1 MKTLSFNLA
10 FLIIISFLLI
20 FLPPG
25 FTHNI
30 QNTVQYSYFAYQETS
45 VQANLT
51 GSQPHILHIDHYN
64 DNSGTAVVRIGRVN
78 YYDYCS
84 RNYCYEQRLL
94 LRVIKAD
101 GSVIQINYDN
111 ATEIQDINYCSVT
124 PFAKNSIN
132 FYPLFDQYILV
143 TYAHATNTSDPTT
156 YVDRFLRLS
165 TINGIGINP
174 ESFKWSQYGYNGNG
188 SFSLLAY
195 DIVSSIQNPTSF
207 QVTVFATLDGGY
219 SLIYA
224 NTTSKTFTSNS
235 TLANQFS
242 VDAGIYAIMLGYNQ
256 STTPQ
261 SLILYQLTTPNLTFT
276 RLYCSVDFVYIG
288 HSCIAYVTQKQ
299 TSQIQN
305 ITTTVITT
313 TITPTTAAPTVVP
326 VTTTVTAPP
335 TTITNSENFYV
346 KIRILSTGSV
356 LASDL
361 MFPQNKGSLTN
372 VRTLPYG
379 GYAVINRTYFGRNIN
394 YTFEL
399 HNESDALV
407 NYNFPIRPLI
417 TNFNGAFDILQNN
430 TMFVALNETITSWQ
444 ILSAQLPSL
453 SPYNGSGSEYGNL
466 HVSGTYPPIGFKSL
480 ELNSNYINI
489 TYQDSIKFND
499 GNLRIYQKTNDGN
512 ITLRQLINTKS
523 CNFGNGCNASGNVV
537 TLKVLGCAFNVPNAR
552 YYIEVDN
559 NFIKSNVYN
568 EPILGIDPDIWIFNT
583 ANIQPISKRA
593 GNIQGALRLT
603 NDGIQHFNGLSKEDK
618 DSFFNNLIKELTNLI
633 PTENG
638 RLSTN
643 KHTQMDPNDSSKI
656 IISISISE
664 AKGSDKMTATQIQSN
679 LILLITNKEFTG
691 ISTGSTT
698 KFLDETYG
706 YQRHR

>member
-25 FTHNI
+25 FTQNI

-51 GSQPHILHIDHYN
+51 GSQTHILHIDHYN
-64 DNSGTAVVRIGRVN
+64 DNSGTAVVRIGR
-78 YYDYCS
+78 
-84 RNYCYEQRLL
+84 QWQWIILF
-94 LRVIKAD
+94 I
-101 GSVIQINYDN
+101 SVWQ
-111 ATEIQDINYCSVT
+111 C
-124 PFAKNSIN
+124 
-132 FYPLFDQYILV
+132 
-143 TYAHATNTSDPTT
+143 
-156 YVDRFLRLS
+156 
-165 TINGIGINP
+165 
-174 ESFKWSQYGYNGNG
+174 FK
-188 SFSLLAY
+188 F
-195 DIVSSIQNPTSF
+195 QNPTSF

-235 TLANQFS
+235 TLATQFS

-305 ITTTVITT
+305 ITTNVITT

-346 KIRILSTGSV
+346 KIRFLSTGSV

-399 HNESDALV
+399 HNESDALA

-417 TNFNGAFDILQNN
+417 TNFNGEFDILKNN

-453 SPYNGSGSEYGNL
+453 SPYN
-466 HVSGTYPPIGFKSL
+466 
-480 ELNSNYINI
+480 
-489 TYQDSIKFND
+489 DSIKLND

-523 CNFGNGCNASGNVV
+523 CNLGNGCNASGNVV
-537 TLKVLGCAFNVPNAR
+537 TLKVL
-552 YYIEVDN
+552 
-559 NFIKSNVYN
+559 
-568 EPILGIDPDIWIFNT
+568 

-593 GNIQGALRLT
+593 GDIQGALRLT
-603 NDGIQHFNGLSKEDK
+603 NDGTQHFNGLSKEDK
-618 DSFFNNLIKELTNLI
+618 DSFFDNLIKELTNLI

-706 YQRHR
+706 YQRH